1 MGIRDWYKG
10 RRSSDRGPDD
20 RPVEMVRFFDAPTG
34 QVVRIPATELRPGIL
49 QARIEGVDGVVWVA
63 PDQLEPNE
71 ICHPPFDGDLLAS
84 VRRIHATFAAHCSLT
99 FAQWEEGF
107 RRDADPER
115 EIARCVHAVNVYTT
129 FTQDESDPTRR
140 EDVFR
145 TVVAC
150 LTASAD
156 SVWHVLQTQSLTRR
170 EAQRVIDRFFRGAS
184 R

>member
-10 RRSSDRGPDD
+10 RRSSDRRRDE
-20 RPVEMVRFFDAPTG
+20 PVEMVRFFDAPSG

-49 QARIEGVDGVVWVA
+49 QARIEGVDGLVWVA

-84 VRRIHATFAAHCSLT
+84 VRRIHATFAEHCSLT

-129 FTQDESDPTRR
+129 FTHDESDPTRR

-150 LTASAD
+150 LTASPE
-156 SVWHVLQTQSLTRR
+156 SVWHVLQTQAMTRR
-170 EAQRVIDRFFRGAS
+170 EAQRVIDRFFRGPNG
-184 R
+184 